1 MTQRLSAFLLLG
13 LVLVSCTPVGMLV
26 TAGTTA
32 GSMAMEERGLDGA
45 ASDYSLK
52 ADIIAKWAGADLTFA
67 SDLTVIVY
75 NGNAMVTGSV
85 ETEEQRAQAIALVW
99 LVEGVKDVYNEI
111 LLKKESDMQD
121 FAYDTWISAKLYT
134 ATTFDPQLMEI
145 NYKYSIQGGVVYVTG
160 MAQSPAE
167 LNRFIRHAKS
177 MPYVRKVVSHVQI
190 KPRKSMFKEQPKTAN
205 AK

>member
-13 LVLVSCTPVGMLV
+13 LILVSCTPVGVLV

-32 GSMAMEERGLDGA
+32 GSMAMEERGIDGA

-52 ADIIAKWAGADLTFA
+52 ADIVAKWAGADLSFA

-75 NGNAMVTGSV
+75 NGKAMVSGSV

-111 LLKKESDMQD
+111 LLKKDSDLQD

-145 NYKYSIQGGVVYVTG
+145 NYKYSIQGGIVYVIG

-177 MPYVRKVVSHVQI
+177 MPYVRKVVSHVEI
-190 KPRKSMFKEQPKTAN
+190 KPRKSMYKDKPKTA
-205 AK
+205 AAE

>member
-13 LVLVSCTPVGMLV
+13 LILVSCTPVGMLV

-52 ADIIAKWAGADLTFA
+52 ADIIAKWAGADLNFA

-99 LVEGVKDVYNEI
+99 LVEGIKDVYNEI

-177 MPYVRKVVSHVQI
+177 MPYVRKVVSHVQM
-190 KPRKSMFKEQPKTAN
+190 KPRKSMFKKQPKTAN

>member
-45 ASDYSLK
+45 ANDYSLK